1 MLRALFILLIL
12 FTSCKSNKST
22 DQFFSKDFMKEILK
36 SVQIIES
43 KYQHQKVIDTEIA
56 SYNLKSVPNDIL
68 GSITISY
75 LSFIC
80 L

>member
-12 FTSCKSNKST
+12 LTSCKSNKST

-43 KYQHQKVIDTEIA
+43 KYQHQKVIDSEIA
-56 SYNLKSVPNDIL
+56 SYN
-68 GSITISY
+68 
-75 LSFIC
+75 FC
-80 L
+80 LLYTSDAADE